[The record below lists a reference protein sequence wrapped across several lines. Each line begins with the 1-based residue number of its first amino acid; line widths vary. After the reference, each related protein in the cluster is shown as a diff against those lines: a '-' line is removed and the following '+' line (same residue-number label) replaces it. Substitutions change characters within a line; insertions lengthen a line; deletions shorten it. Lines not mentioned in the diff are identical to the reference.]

1 MIRIRD
7 ISLPPDHTEHQLPFE
22 AAKILKLSPSQIKA
36 LRIVPRSIDA
46 RKKPDIRVIYTVDV
60 AVSGSETK
68 ILRQCGKKSAALTP
82 TSYYKPPKGT

>member
-36 LRIVPRSIDA
+36 LRIVRRSIDA
-46 RKKPDIRVIYTVDV
+46 RKKPDIRVI
-60 AVSGSETK
+60 
-68 ILRQCGKKSAALTP
+68 
-82 TSYYKPPKGT
+82 

>member
-22 AAKILKLSPSQIKA
+22 AARILKLSPSQIRS
-36 LRIVPRSIDA
+36 LQVVRRSIDA

-60 AVSGSETK
+60 TVDGSEKK
-68 ILRQCGKKSAALTP
+68 ILRQCGKKNAAP
-82 TSYYKPPKGT
+82 AP